1 MQARLIRSVRQ
12 NKKDE
17 RSAINVVFCPFGY
30 FSTTMCPKL
39 RKCTRYRMVALARD
53 RAKVKKGGYRRK
65 SGSLRSKKVDT
76 VRKAEVIG
84 SVHDDVCTHRSRAT
98 CTVQNRLA

>member
-30 FSTTMCPKL
+30 FSTKMCPKL
-39 RKCTRYRMVALARD
+39 RKCTRYRTVALARD

-65 SGSLRSKKVDT
+65 SGS
-76 VRKAEVIG
+76 
-84 SVHDDVCTHRSRAT
+84 H
-98 CTVQNRLA
+98 RLARDRAKVKKGGYRTKSGSYRKCTRRCLHA

>member
-39 RKCTRYRMVALARD
+39 RKCTRYRTVALARD

-65 SGSLRSKKVDT
+65 SGS
-76 VRKAEVIG
+76 
-84 SVHDDVCTHRSRAT
+84 H
-98 CTVQNRLA
+98 RLARDRAKVKKGGYRTKSGSYRKCTRRSLHA